1 MRRRWLARQ
10 AVNFLLWTL
19 FAVYMALQ
27 EHYNALVM
35 GQPMAWGRTF
45 RAEFAYAY
53 LWALLTPVIVR
64 LANRFPVDQ
73 RGWYRTLPVHL
84 VACALLTAVQKS
96 VFVVL
101 VPPMSPQWR
110 VHDLASLVRI
120 ILVGMD
126 YGVLLYGI
134 VLLVHYALEYYS
146 RYQEGRVRGSQL
158 ETRLAQAQLQAL
170 KMQLQPH
177 FLFNTL
183 HSISTLVQ
191 EDPAAA
197 EAMIA
202 RLSELLRLSL
212 ENNGI
217 QQVPLSKELEF
228 IESYLGIEQIRFE
241 DRMQVRFDI
250 DPETLDAQVPNLIL
264 QPLVENAIHHGIGGG
279 SGNQIEI
286 RSRHAEGQLI
296 LQVLDNG
303 PGLGD
308 ANAAGQPSKGVG
320 LANTRARLETL
331 YGKAHYFVVRS
342 ASNGGV
348 EAAISIPFE
357 PPPGSISH
365 DRNRNSKNQDV
376 DCGR

>member
-1 MRRRWLARQ
+1 MRRRWLGHQ
-10 AVNFLLWTL
+10 VLNFSLWSL
-19 FAVYMALQ
+19 FAIYMALQ
-27 EHYNALVM
+27 EHYTALVI
-35 GQPMAWGRTF
+35 GKPMAWGYTI
-45 RAEFAYAY
+45 RAEFTYAY
-53 LWALLTPVIVR
+53 LWAVLTPAILW
-64 LANRFPVDQ
+64 LARRFPVDQ
-73 RGWYRTLPVHL
+73 RAWYRVLPVH
-84 VACALLTAVQKS
+84 VAACVLLSAVQKTIL
-96 VFVVL
+96 VLL
-101 VPPMSPQWR
+101 VPPVSPQWR
-110 VHDLASLVRI
+110 VHDVPSLVRI

-126 YGVLLYGI
+126 YGVMLYGI
-134 VLLVHYALEYYS
+134 VLLVHCALKYYAH
-146 RYQEGRVRGSQL
+146 YQEGRVRASQL
-158 ETRLAQAQLQAL
+158 EARLAQAQLQAL

-197 EAMIA
+197 EVMIA

-212 ENNGI
+212 ENSGV

-241 DRMQVRFDI
+241 DRMQVKFDI

-279 SGNQIEI
+279 TGDRIEI
-286 RSRHAEGQLI
+286 RARHAEGKLI

-308 ANAAGQPSKGVG
+308 PNISPPSGKGLG

-331 YGKAHYFVVRS
+331 YGNAHDFVVRS
-342 ASNGGV
+342 ASDGGV
-348 EAAISIPFE
+348 EAAILIPFE
-357 PPPGSISH
+357 PQAEPIAH
-365 DRNRNSKNQDV
+365 DGNRNCKN
-376 DCGR
+376 

>member
-1 MRRRWLARQ
+1 MRRRWLAHL
-10 AVNFLLWTL
+10 VLNFSLWSL

-27 EHYNALVM
+27 EHYTALVI
-35 GQPMAWGRTF
+35 GKPMAWAYTI

-53 LWALLTPVIVR
+53 LWALLTPLIVS
-64 LANRFPVDQ
+64 LARRFPVDQ

-84 VACALLTAVQKS
+84 VACVLLTAVQKS
-96 VFVVL
+96 VFVIL
-101 VPPMSPQWR
+101 VPPMSPQWQ

-126 YGVLLYGI
+126 YGVMLYGI
-134 VLLVHYALEYYS
+134 VLLVHYALKYYS
-146 RYQEGRVRGSQL
+146 RYQEGRVRASQL

-212 ENNGI
+212 ENNGV

-279 SGNQIEI
+279 HGDRIEI
-286 RSRHAEGQLI
+286 RSRHADGKLI

-308 ANAAGQPSKGVG
+308 PNASVQPGKGLG

-331 YGKAHYFVVRS
+331 YGKSHDFVVRG

-348 EAAISIPFE
+348 EAAIFIPFE
-357 PPPGSISH
+357 PQTGSIRH
-365 DRNRNSKNQDV
+365 DRNRNSKN
-376 DCGR
+376 

>member
-1 MRRRWLARQ
+1 MRRHWLVHQ
-10 AVNFLLWTL
+10 ALNLSLWSL
-19 FAVYMALQ
+19 FAFYMALQ
-27 EHYNALVM
+27 EHYTALVI
-35 GQPMAWGRTF
+35 GKPMTWWYTIRG
-45 RAEFAYAY
+45 EFTYAY
-53 LWALLTPVIVR
+53 LWALLTPIIVW
-64 LANRFPVDQ
+64 LAKRFPVDQ
-73 RGWYRTLPVHL
+73 RGWYRVLPVHV
-84 VACALLTAVQKS
+84 VACVLLSAVQKS
-96 VFVVL
+96 ILVLL
-101 VPPMSPQWR
+101 VPPMSPQWQ
-110 VHDLASLVRI
+110 VHDFSSLLRI

-126 YGVLLYGI
+126 YGIMLYGI
-134 VLLVHYALEYYS
+134 VLLVHYALKYYS
-146 RYQEGRVRGSQL
+146 HYQEGRVQASQL
-158 ETRLAQAQLQAL
+158 EARLAQAQLQAL
-170 KMQLQPH
+170 KMQLHPH

-197 EAMIA
+197 DMMIA

-212 ENNGI
+212 ENSGV

-264 QPLVENAIHHGIGGG
+264 QPLVENAVHHGLGGG
-279 SGNQIEI
+279 SGDRIEI
-286 RSRHAEGQLI
+286 RSRHTDGKLI

-308 ANAAGQPSKGVG
+308 PNVPAPPGKGLG

-331 YGKAHYFVVRS
+331 YGKSHDFVVRS

-348 EAAISIPFE
+348 EAAILIPFE
-357 PPPGSISH
+357 PRAESVPH
-365 DRNRNSKNQDV
+365 DRNRDCKN
-376 DCGR
+376 